1 MLLRRILSPY
11 VEMGSD
17 NSGERLILDGPA
29 VPLGARTVTTFAL
42 ILHELATNAAKY
54 GALSVEEGHLRVT
67 WQCVRDVLT
76 LKWDESGGPA
86 LTAPPQSEGFGT
98 VISNHCV
105 RGQFGGTVSRKWH
118 FNGLSVELS
127 VPMERLSD

>member
-1 MLLRRILSPY
+1 
-11 VEMGSD
+11 
-17 NSGERLILDGPA
+17 
-29 VPLGARTVTTFAL
+29 VTTFAL

-118 FNGLSVELS
+118 LNGLSVELS